1 MMSNVWTYSL
11 VSALIVSLISLV
23 GVVFLSLHEDTLKSA
38 LLFLVSFSVGA
49 LFGDVFIHLL
59 PEVLEKSG
67 FGLNISMFLLSG
79 ILTFFILEK
88 FIEWRHC
95 HIPTSKEHPHS
106 FATMNLIGD
115 GVHNLID
122 GMIIGGS
129 FLASTTVGVATT
141 VAVILHEIPQ
151 EIGDFGV
158 LLHGGYS
165 KKEALLLNFLSAVL
179 AIIGVVISL
188 AVGSKIENFSTFL
201 IPFAAGGFI
210 YIAGSDLIPEL
221 HKETSATKSF
231 FEFLSLLA
239 GIGVMV
245 LLTLL

>member
-1 MMSNVWTYSL
+1 MSNVWTYSL

-23 GVVFLSLHEDTLKSA
+23 GVLFLSLHEDTLKSA

-67 FGLNISMFLLSG
+67 FGLNVSMVLLSG

-88 FIEWRHC
+88 FIDWRHC

-188 AVGSKIENFSTFL
+188 AVSSKIKNFSTFL

>member
-1 MMSNVWTYSL
+1 MSSVWTYSL
-11 VSALIVSLISLV
+11 VSALIVSMISLV
-23 GVVFLSLHEDTLKSA
+23 GVLFLSLHEDTLKSA

-88 FIEWRHC
+88 FIAWRHC
-95 HIPTSKEHPHS
+95 HIPTSEVHPHS

-129 FLASTTVGVATT
+129 FLASTTVGIATT

-188 AVGSKIENFSTFL
+188 AVGTKIKNFSTFL

-245 LLTLL
+245 LLTFL